1 MSMDLPLPKQ
11 VFGHPWLLFAAD
23 KMSKS
28 KGNVI
33 YADDMVNLFG
43 VDAVRYY
50 LLSAMPYAQDGNI
63 TYETF
68 IAKYNTE
75 LANTLG
81 NLVNRTVSMV
91 NKYFGGDVNAA
102 AIENDL
108 DRELADT
115 ALDAAKGVREAM
127 DSYHTADALAKII
140 GLAQRSN
147 KYIDETTPWS
157 LAKDEASLPRL
168 KTVLSNLIEAIRYIG
183 ILSEPFMPD
192 TAASILSQIGAEDG
206 GLESLENFGSAPAR
220 KVGAAQALF
229 ARIDEKAMMER
240 IQKEIVEPQIA
251 AAAAEAAKNAA
262 PAEEEKT
269 EGVAFL
275 PEIKIDDFGKIDL
288 RVGKIVSCEKL
299 KKSRKL
305 LKLQVEDGAGTR
317 QILSGIAKWYTPEDL
332 IGKKVIFVANLAPAK
347 LAGELSEGM
356 ILAADAGEDDVR
368 VMFVDDSIPAGSQIH

>member
-1 MSMDLPLPKQ
+1 
-11 VFGHPWLLFAAD
+11 
-23 KMSKS
+23 
-28 KGNVI
+28 GNVI

-157 LAKDEASLPRL
+157 
-168 KTVLSNLIEAIRYIG
+168 
-183 ILSEPFMPD
+183 
-192 TAASILSQIGAEDG
+192 
-206 GLESLENFGSAPAR
+206 
-220 KVGAAQALF
+220 
-229 ARIDEKAMMER
+229 
-240 IQKEIVEPQIA
+240 
-251 AAAAEAAKNAA
+251 
-262 PAEEEKT
+262 
-269 EGVAFL
+269 
-275 PEIKIDDFGKIDL
+275 
-288 RVGKIVSCEKL
+288 
-299 KKSRKL
+299 
-305 LKLQVEDGAGTR
+305 
-317 QILSGIAKWYTPEDL
+317 
-332 IGKKVIFVANLAPAK
+332 
-347 LAGELSEGM
+347 
-356 ILAADAGEDDVR
+356 
-368 VMFVDDSIPAGSQIH
+368 